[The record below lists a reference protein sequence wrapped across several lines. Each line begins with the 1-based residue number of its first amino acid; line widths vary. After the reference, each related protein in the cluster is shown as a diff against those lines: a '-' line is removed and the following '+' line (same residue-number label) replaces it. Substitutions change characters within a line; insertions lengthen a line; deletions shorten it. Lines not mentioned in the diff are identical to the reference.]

1 MITPQ
6 VLLAMHLVTQTGNM
20 IAQNKGDYL
29 LRNPTLLKVDWS
41 IRIKQQS
48 FQVKYD
54 IC

>member
-6 VLLAMHLVTQTGNM
+6 VLLTMHSVTPAGNM

-29 LRNPTLLKVDWS
+29 FRNPTLLKVDWS
-41 IRIKQQS
+41 IRVKQQG
-48 FQVKYD
+48 FHVKYD